1 MYNFDLFPK
10 LLVSKHE
17 ITRFL
22 DEKSDNSILFYID
35 NGVTGIE
42 VSEKCL
48 RKNIKKISNFTT
60 VKYVTFLCV
69 IEYYEIYSL

>member
-17 ITRFL
+17 ITRFKE
-22 DEKSDNSILFYID
+22 EKSDNSILFYID

-48 RKNIKKISNFTT
+48 RKNIKN
-60 VKYVTFLCV
+60 VQRW
-69 IEYYEIYSL
+69 